1 MILFM
6 DANRL
11 IDLFLFAIPSLI
23 TGLIAYYFFKEH
35 TKNEDGRRR
44 FLLKK
49 DLQVNVLP
57 MRLQAYERMVLFL
70 ERMTPSNLL
79 IRVPPMSSNKED
91 YEALIIQNIE
101 QEFEHNLTQQIYIS
115 ERCWS
120 IINAAKNATIQLIR
134 KASLL
139 EKTDTAN
146 KLREVILTE
155 MMERRSPSDAAL
167 SFIKEEV
174 SELW

>member
-1 MILFM
+1 ME
-6 DANRL
+6 AEKV
-11 IDLFLFAIPSLI
+11 IDLILYAVPALI

-44 FLLKK
+44 FLLHK
-49 DLQVNVLP
+49 DIQVNTLP
-57 MRLQAYERMVLFL
+57 IRLQAYERMTLFL
-70 ERMTPSNLL
+70 ERITPAKLL
-79 IRVPPMSSNKED
+79 IRVSPTSSNKES
-91 YEALIIQNIE
+91 YEALLIANIE
-101 QEFEHNLTQQIYIS
+101 QEFEHNLSQQIYMS
-115 ERCWS
+115 DECWN

-139 EKTDTAN
+139 EKTNTAN

-155 MMERRSPSDAAL
+155 MMEKRAPSDVAL
-167 SFIKEEV
+167 SFIKKEI